1 MFWYV
6 PSLISFWKSN
16 YMYAI
21 FFCMVPQVPKC
32 LLIFFNPLFCPLYL
46 RLDNLFWSSSSSLN
60 IFLSSL
66 FYWYIHRVILKNVSD
81 IDLSN
86 LEPGSLLLFLYPCWE
101 LFYRYEHIFFYFL
114 ENKHNNC
121 FKNLCLLIPISRI
134 SQSLFNVYLFFW
146 KNTCS
151 WLLIY
156 WVILNYIL
164 DTVNY
169 ML

>member
-16 YMYAI
+16 YMYAM

-32 LLIFFNPLFCPLYL
+32 LLIFLIHFSFLCIWDWIIYFDTC
-46 RLDNLFWSSSSSLN
+46 SSSLN

-66 FYWYIHRVILKNVSD
+66 FYWYILKNVLN
-81 IDLSN
+81 IDLLN

-101 LFYRYEHIFFYFL
+101 LFYCYEHIFFYFL

-134 SQSLFNVYLFFW
+134 SQSLFNVCLFFW
-146 KNTCS
+146 ENTCS